1 MIGCSCDVCRSEDLR
16 DKRLRTSA
24 LVQVQ
29 GINIAID
36 CGPDFRQ
43 QILRTGIGHL
53 DAILLTHEHNDH
65 VIGLDEVRPF
75 NFMSRKD
82 MPVYGT
88 SRVLHELQGRFPYV
102 FDEVNRYPGAPMVV
116 QRTIRNGQVFS
127 VGDLEIL
134 PIEVMHGMMPV
145 TAYRFGSFAYIT
157 DMRTISDEDFERLD
171 GVDTVVVN
179 ALHFS
184 PHYSHMNVEEALEF
198 IGRLGSRRALL
209 THASHRMG
217 LHERVNKMLPP
228 GVELGYD
235 GMKIKILER

>member
-1 MIGCSCDVCRSEDLR
+1 VIGCPCAICRSGDPR

-29 GINIAID
+29 GMNIAID

-43 QILRTGIGHL
+43 QILRTEIDHL

-88 SRVLHELQGRFPYV
+88 SRVLHELKGRFPYV
-102 FDEVNRYPGAPMVV
+102 FDEVNRYPGAPMVL

-127 VGDLEIL
+127 IGALDIL
-134 PIEVMHGMMPV
+134 PLEVMHGMMPV

-157 DMRTISDEDFERLD
+157 DMRTISDESFERLRW
-171 GVDTVVVN
+171 VDTVVVN

-184 PHYSHMNVEEALEF
+184 PYYSHMNVEEALAF
-198 IGRLGSRRALL
+198 IARLGPKQAYL
-209 THASHRMG
+209 THASHKMG
-217 LHERVNKMLPP
+217 LHEMVNKTLPP